1 MTGGVRYAG
10 LGSRLA
16 ALVIDLLL
24 FCAVFFPVTRMVKG
38 VWLMGAADHRWA
50 HGWIVFDPICL
61 TFLVIMFAYAVF
73 LEGLAGATVGKWAS
87 GIRVIGP
94 DGHRPGLSRGLVRN
108 VLRLVDSLPV
118 LNILGV
124 ILILRSPQRARF
136 GDRMAGTRVVH
147 VR

>member
-10 LGSRLA
+10 LGRRLA

-24 FCAVFFPVTRMVKG
+24 FCAVFFPVTRLVKG

-50 HGWIVFDPICL
+50 HGWVVFDPICL
-61 TFLVIMFAYAVF
+61 IFLVIMFAYAVF
-73 LEGLAGATVGKWAS
+73 LEGLAGATAGKWAS

-94 DGHRPGLSRGLVRN
+94 DGRRPGLSRALLRN
-108 VLRLVDSLPV
+108 VLRLVDTLPV

-124 ILILRSPQRARF
+124 ILILLSPQRARF
-136 GDRMAGTRVVH
+136 GDRVAATRVVH